1 MVVFIVSVLGQ
12 LVEME
17 RSGLDSEEFLEKLRQ
32 STLKLREMEHNLL
45 AAKKDVANYQEML
58 EQSQVSC
65 VVGLGDTNNA
75 FLWWQMVHSC
85 RDVKMYVVLINA
97 IFRKCTVVSLEYW
110 SVFHTNE

>member
-1 MVVFIVSVLGQ
+1 MLGVLWVHGMVVVFVVVFIVSVLGQ

-45 AAKKDVANYQEML
+45 SAKKDVANYQDML

-65 VVGLGDTNNA
+65 VIVLLLSYCLPVVVNGRL
-75 FLWWQMVHSC
+75 VSRC
-85 RDVKMYVVLINA
+85 RNV
-97 IFRKCTVVSLEYW
+97 
-110 SVFHTNE
+110 

>member
-1 MVVFIVSVLGQ
+1 MWFVFIVSVLGQ

-65 VVGLGDTNNA
+65 VVVLCCVA
-75 FLWWQMVHSC
+75 FTVPSC
-85 RDVKMYVVLINA
+85 GGKWYIHVKCENICSFN
-97 IFRKCTVVSLEYW
+97 
-110 SVFHTNE
+110 

>member
-1 MVVFIVSVLGQ
+1 MLRILWVHGVVVVFVVVFIVSVLGQ

-45 AAKKDVANYQEML
+45 AAKKDVANYQDML

-65 VVGLGDTNNA
+65 VIVLWLHIA
-75 FLWWQMVHSC
+75 FLWW
-85 RDVKMYVVLINA
+85 
-97 IFRKCTVVSLEYW
+97 
-110 SVFHTNE
+110 